1 MIEWLFVGR
10 EFFLLENKNILILY
24 CGDGYNFM
32 SKLRNIELCILNGEL
47 CVMWI
52 VLIKFFKILKKIR
65 GYKWK

>member
-32 SKLRNIELCILNGEL
+32 GKLRNIELCILNGEL